1 MRFISSLLFVVT
13 LALSG
18 SACANAELEQKV
30 KDLEEQKSSLEKE
43 LKAATQAQKNLQ
55 QKLAQA
61 SSAPPKVDL
70 EQVGKTLGV
79 KPGEKLYATFDS
91 TAGKLVAEL
100 FWEKAPNTVTNFVQL
115 AEGTK
120 EWTNPKTGKTEKA
133 PLYDGTIFHRVI
145 PDFMIQGG
153 DPLGNGTGGP
163 GFRFADE
170 FNPELR
176 HIGPGVLS
184 MANSGKNTNGSQFFI
199 TEKDTPWLDNRH
211 SVFGKVV
218 TGAELIPKITRVEK
232 ADGPEGSKPKV
243 DIVLKKVTITRGQI
257 PR

>member
-1 MRFISSLLFVVT
+1 MRVISSLLFVAT

-18 SACANAELEQKV
+18 GACANAELEQKV
-30 KDLEEQKSSLEKE
+30 KDLEEQKTVVEKE
-43 LKAATQAQKNLQ
+43 LKASEQARKNLQ

-61 SSAPPKVDL
+61 SAAPPKVNTDD
-70 EQVGKTLGV
+70 VAKTLGV
-79 KPGEKLYATFDS
+79 KPGEKLYATFE
-91 TAGKLVAEL
+91 TTMGILVAEL

-115 AEGTK
+115 AEGAK
-120 EWTNPKTGKTEKA
+120 EWTNKKTGKVEKT
-133 PLYDGTIFHRVI
+133 PLYNGTIFHRVI

-153 DPLGNGTGGP
+153 DPDGNGTGGP

-199 TEKDTPWLDNRH
+199 TEKDTPWLDGRH
-211 SVFGKVV
+211 SVFGKV
-218 TGAELIPKITRVEK
+218 TEGADLIPKITRVEK
-232 ADGPEGSKPKV
+232 SEGDKPKV
-243 DIVLKKVTITRGQI
+243 DIVLKKVTIGRGA
-257 PR
+257 PKK